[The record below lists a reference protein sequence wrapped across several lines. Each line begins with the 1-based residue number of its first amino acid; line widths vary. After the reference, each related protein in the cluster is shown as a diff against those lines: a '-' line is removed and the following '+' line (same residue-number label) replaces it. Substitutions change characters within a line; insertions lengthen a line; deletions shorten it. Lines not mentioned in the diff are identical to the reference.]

1 MRNLQYLEIGYWSD
15 GDLPQSLVYLPLKLR
30 LLEWVYCPLKSLPST
45 FKAEYLVKLIMK
57 NSKLEKLWEG
67 TLPLGSLKK
76 MNLWYSNNLKE
87 IPDLSLA
94 INLEE
99 LNLSECESLVTLP
112 SSIQNAI
119 KLRTLY
125 CSGVLL
131 IDLKSLEGMCNLEY
145 LSVDCSRME
154 GTQGI
159 VYFPSKLRFLLWNNC
174 PLKRLHSNF
183 KVEYLVKLRMENSD
197 LEKLWDGTQPLGR
210 LKQMFLRGSKYLKEI
225 PDLSLAIN
233 LEEVDICKCESLVT
247 FPSSMQNAI
256 KLIYLDI
263 SDCKKLESFPT
274 DLNLESLEYLN
285 LTGCPNLRN
294 FPAIK
299 MGCSDVDFP
308 EGRNE
313 IVVEDCFWN
322 KNLPAGLDYLD
333 CLTRCMPCE
342 FRPEQLTFLNVRGYK
357 HEKLW
362 EGIQVHC

>member
-1 MRNLQYLEIGYWSD
+1 
-15 GDLPQSLVYLPLKLR
+15 
-30 LLEWVYCPLKSLPST
+30 
-45 FKAEYLVKLIMK
+45 
-57 NSKLEKLWEG
+57 
-67 TLPLGSLKK
+67 
-76 MNLWYSNNLKE
+76 
-87 IPDLSLA
+87 
-94 INLEE
+94 
-99 LNLSECESLVTLP
+99 
-112 SSIQNAI
+112 
-119 KLRTLY
+119 
-125 CSGVLL
+125 
-131 IDLKSLEGMCNLEY
+131 
-145 LSVDCSRME
+145 
-154 GTQGI
+154 
-159 VYFPSKLRFLLWNNC
+159 
-174 PLKRLHSNF
+174 
-183 KVEYLVKLRMENSD
+183 
-197 LEKLWDGTQPLGR
+197 
-210 LKQMFLRGSKYLKEI
+210 MFLRGSKYLKEI

-333 CLTRCMPCE
+333 CLMRCMPCE
-342 FRPEQLTFLNVRGYK
+342 FRPEYLTFLDVSGCK